1 MICKN
6 APQPRIRPDGE
17 GKRVSG
23 KSPSVH
29 AQPIQSKRER
39 EPSCNISR
47 IRTQEKRTI
56 DTKRRGGQRD
66 RRDRDGE
73 ASNTPLRT
81 HGHGPRKTTCEDR
94 RRSCLRPGSSG
105 RQILPSIDDSRLRPS
120 NQDRESSFHVSLVGV
135 VEEET

>member
-6 APQPRIRPDGE
+6 APQPRNRPDGE

-29 AQPIQSKRER
+29 AQPIQPKRER

-56 DTKRRGGQRD
+56 DTERRGGQRD

-73 ASNTPLRT
+73 SSNTPLRT
-81 HGHGPRKTTCEDR
+81 QGNGPRKITSR
-94 RRSCLRPGSSG
+94 AKRQSRIPPAGSA
-105 RQILPSIDDSRLRPS
+105 RQILP
-120 NQDRESSFHVSLVGV
+120 NTH
-135 VEEET
+135 